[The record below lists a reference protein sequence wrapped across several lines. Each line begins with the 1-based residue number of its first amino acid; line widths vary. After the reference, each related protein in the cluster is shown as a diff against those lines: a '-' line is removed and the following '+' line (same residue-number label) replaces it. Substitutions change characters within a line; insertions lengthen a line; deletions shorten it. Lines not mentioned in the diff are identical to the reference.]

1 MGSGAGE
8 PDGRG
13 AVSRGGGG
21 PQSWRGMW
29 GLSVGGVGGA
39 ALGTAGM

>member
-13 AVSRGGGG
+13 AVSRGGV
-21 PQSWRGMW
+21 PQSWRGH
-29 GLSVGGVGGA
+29 VGTKCRGVV